1 MAINKNKNRVA
12 RKKTQKNGKYAV
24 KINNSM
30 NTLSKI
36 NNSLSPL
43 CRVSNSM
50 TPLSSDSMNPL
61 CVGNDSMITAS
72 ICADFT
78 WEIVDRS
85 TYKIHTPYTSK
96 GALELLSTE
105 ELSATYLNTII
116 TLIHQKGSCFGIDC
130 YKCPLSIGYMCSQ
143 STPSD
148 RYTCAVKYMITTYGE
163 SATKEM
169 ITEALL

>member
-1 MAINKNKNRVA
+1 MAINKNKNRGA

-30 NTLSKI
+30 TPLSKI
-36 NNSLSPL
+36 NNS
-43 CRVSNSM
+43 M
-50 TPLSSDSMNPL
+50 TPLSKINNSMNPVSSDSMNPL

-72 ICADFT
+72 ISADFT

-163 SATKEM
+163 REAKEL
-169 ITEALL
+169 IIEALL